1 MSELDE
7 YHLNLM
13 ADIRREADASGV
25 LMVEAFFDRMT
36 ERLTEAGELE
46 VADRA
51 YYQSGEGGQSLRID
65 GYAGDLA
72 PRHHETGKRT
82 STLRMR

>member
-1 MSELDE
+1 MTELDE
-7 YHLNLM
+7 YHQGLM

-25 LMVEAFFDRMT
+25 FPVEAFFDQMT

-51 YYQSGEGGQSLRID
+51 YYQSGEDGKRLRID
-65 GYAGDLA
+65 G
-72 PRHHETGKRT
+72 
-82 STLRMR
+82 

>member
-1 MSELDE
+1 VTELDE
-7 YHLNLM
+7 YHQSLM

-25 LMVEAFFDRMT
+25 FPVEAFFDRMT

-51 YYQSGEGGQSLRID
+51 YYQSGDGGHKLRID
-65 GYAGDLA
+65 GYAGD
-72 PRHHETGKRT
+72 PRDSEGV
-82 STLRMR
+82 LG

>member
-1 MSELDE
+1 MTELDE
-7 YHLNLM
+7 YHQGLM

-25 LMVEAFFDRMT
+25 FPVEAFFDQMT

-51 YYQSGEGGQSLRID
+51 YYQNGEGGQKLRID
-65 GYAGDLA
+65 G
-72 PRHHETGKRT
+72 
-82 STLRMR
+82 